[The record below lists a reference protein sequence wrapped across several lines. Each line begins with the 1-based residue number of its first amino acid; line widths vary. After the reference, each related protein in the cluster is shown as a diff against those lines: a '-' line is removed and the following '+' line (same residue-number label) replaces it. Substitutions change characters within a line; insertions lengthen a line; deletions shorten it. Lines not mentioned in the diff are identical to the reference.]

1 MLAQTYPFSTDRR
14 QRTTRLDHPGTL
26 ANDSIGERLLEV
38 IDERQTGETILDEAL
53 RLMKGQQEI
62 EKLSVNTWID
72 LLSGESLSL
81 NLFCLS

>member
-1 MLAQTYPFSTDRR
+1 MV
-14 QRTTRLDHPGTL
+14 
-26 ANDSIGERLLEV
+26 EV

-72 LLSGESLSL
+72 LMSGTSSLLSVPKPTS
-81 NLFCLS
+81 